1 MVSSTFFNA
10 KPYFP
15 DFKDFVFKNDATE
28 GEVDLPLKLDVF
40 KPTTDHAVVW
50 RDWFHVYKQN
60 SYLLTC
66 VRMVCTVPPSPST
79 AACSLKPFL
88 PEKLHLPKCVS

>member
-50 RDWFHVYKQN
+50 RD
-60 SYLLTC
+60 
-66 VRMVCTVPPSPST
+66 
-79 AACSLKPFL
+79 
-88 PEKLHLPKCVS
+88 